1 MRGYFWALWTENGGN
16 RPELNSGHQKS
27 LFEIN
32 VRNLKPFLKWIF
44 RPLLFWK
51 RSKTLLLIWKFPLF
65 YFILC
70 TISIFCILWSQL
82 RAWNMVDVWLC
93 HLQRVLKA
101 SRTGRFDA
109 YVFHPAVQFPFSKVN
124 NDWGLECFYKV
135 SWFNNDYEL
144 AIDVHILHMLVTQQR
159 RELSVYY
166 VLVIPNYHL
175 DNAFW
180 FQAWLF
186 WNRRFSKKGWL
197 KRMQRRLWSK
207 FSRMVTLVLIRTPIL
222 ACLRSHWIVS

>member
-51 RSKTLLLIWKFPLF
+51 RLKTLLLIWKFPLF

-82 RAWNMVDVWLC
+82 HAWSQILCILLHWIWPMVCL
-93 HLQRVLKA
+93 
-101 SRTGRFDA
+101 
-109 YVFHPAVQFPFSKVN
+109 
-124 NDWGLECFYKV
+124 
-135 SWFNNDYEL
+135 
-144 AIDVHILHMLVTQQR
+144 
-159 RELSVYY
+159 
-166 VLVIPNYHL
+166 
-175 DNAFW
+175 
-180 FQAWLF
+180 
-186 WNRRFSKKGWL
+186 
-197 KRMQRRLWSK
+197 
-207 FSRMVTLVLIRTPIL
+207 
-222 ACLRSHWIVS
+222 LRSRFGTHGPKFRGLGSHWFMRTWLMCHSSWILTTWERFNGHIEEDHGVLNPKSEKPTIIFLEGFDFLTVFG